1 MEKGDPREEKYAE
14 IEIRCKAR
22 SGNKLPEERSAVLP
36 RNWAEKTA
44 YSI

>member
-22 SGNKLPEERSAVLP
+22 YGNKRPEEEV
-36 RNWAEKTA
+36 
-44 YSI
+44 